1 MKLPVVLQR
10 YPTGGPQAGRLHAH
24 VLQDGIKRGRNLLA
38 GHRLTGVA
46 YAQTVVTQ
54 ELNDDFPGVPLD
66 ITWRLPWNFCGAVT
80 ALADHARGRNAHEP
94 LIAQSLDRCAQEL
107 RSLEDSGEP

>member
-1 MKLPVVLQR
+1 MRLPVVLQR
-10 YPTGGPQAGRLHAH
+10 YPAGDPSAGRLHAH

-54 ELNDDFPGVPLD
+54 ALNDDFPNVPLD
-66 ITWRLPWNFCGAVT
+66 ITWRLPWNFCGAVQ
-80 ALADHARGRNAHEP
+80 ALADHARGSNGHEP
-94 LIAQSLDRCAQEL
+94 LIAQTLDRCAEEL
-107 RSLEDSGEP
+107 KNLEACRHP